1 MGCRVMVVDDSEAD
15 LLFARIVL
23 ERAEAG
29 FEVLPYESA
38 REALARL
45 QDVGAAAV
53 DLVLLDINMPGMNG
67 FEFLDAFDAL
77 PAAQRRSAV
86 MVMLTSSPD
95 PSDRER
101 ALAHR
106 CVRGYITKPMSAQ
119 AVGSLLRHVAG

>member
-1 MGCRVMVVDDSEAD
+1 MVVDDSEAD

-29 FEVLPYESA
+29 FEVLPFESA

-45 QDVGAAAV
+45 QDAAAAPV

-67 FEFLDAFDAL
+67 FEFLDAFERL
-77 PAAQRRSAV
+77 PPERRRSAV
-86 MVMLTSSPD
+86 VVMLTSSPD
-95 PSDRER
+95 PADRER

-106 CVRGYITKPMSAQ
+106 CVRGYVTKPMSRQ
-119 AVGSLLRHVAG
+119 AVADLLRHCGG